1 MANLRGDNA
10 RNVRLEFRL
19 TPDANDPDSG
29 VLLADRLLPLIEGA
43 GQLGVDQRVTL
54 PADLMASPPFVNQA
68 LPVDAFV
75 VAILDP
81 DRTVP
86 DLRPGITSRLPHW
99 S

>member
-1 MANLRGDNA
+1 M
-10 RNVRLEFRL
+10 RLEFRL

-54 PADLMASPPFVNQA
+54 PADLMASPPFVNREP

-81 DRTVP
+81 DRAP
-86 DLRPGITSRLPHW
+86 A
-99 S
+99 